1 MIVDRVVKK
10 YQQEKDFEE
19 FFSKERINN
28 LNDDKGKNWK
38 LCLLHYKFDPFI
50 F

>member
-19 FFSKERINN
+19 FFSKERINS
-28 LNDDKGKNWK
+28 LNDDTRKNWK